1 MNHTIAM
8 RVDEYYPAIFPA
20 KYIRKRTTECE
31 CNALS
36 MLKAYRDFNQ
46 ISGEIY
52 AQAEREIK
60 SAPHDDA
67 ISNIMT
73 KVRKKAKW

>member
-8 RVDEYYPAIFPA
+8 RVGEYYPAIFPA
-20 KYIRKRTTECE
+20 KYVRKRTADYEA
-31 CNALS
+31 NAIEVLN
-36 MLKAYRDFNQ
+36 AYKDDNL
-46 ISGEIY
+46 ISEEVY
-52 AQAEREIK
+52 EQAEREIK
-60 SAPHDDA
+60 LAPHDDA